1 MDVPARIGL
10 TLIAALAL
18 TGDGSADQPMR
29 YLAFQ
34 IFTGG
39 SASSATQRAL
49 PPPPNDLRATVAGLR
64 DRVGVEG
71 SGDRRL
77 GVVLGP
83 LAFDNSDADVR
94 SLIAEGFDAALAT
107 GVAVGFHI
115 DDSMFWGRL
124 KALDARE
131 NVEWLDW
138 RGTLNT
144 GRRLDWSSKPLK
156 IAPQL
161 CLNSPAVRQAVAQ
174 RAALIGSEIA
184 KGVARLHAAHRDE
197 LYLGVIAGWE
207 TQIGRDFDTGKSLGY
222 CALTNAGYSASR
234 PPVDKDVAL
243 EKIVREFAGFWAGS
257 LIAAGAP
264 RDKVFSHIAYLS
276 SAMYAVSERTNPTAV
291 RGPYLETIDFTPP
304 AVAFCDRC
312 IPGISTY
319 PQPGH
324 LEQWQTE
331 LAAHGDPPWASC
343 EGTAIDPSEAER
355 SGNGMDM
362 EAYLGNLFDHGAVL
376 VNVFGWGV
384 GDASNAFRKIA
395 ENDTALAAYR
405 KFLEGGTL
413 REAPISVPALP
424 PADLASK
431 VHQIQAQLPG
441 WIQRHGPA
449 AVKDDLAQLD
459 AALREK
465 RFDDATR
472 AADALLKTLASP

>member
-1 MDVPARIGL
+1 MNLPAKIGL
-10 TLIAALAL
+10 GFIATLALA
-18 TGDGSADQPMR
+18 GDGIAGQPVR

-39 SASSATQRAL
+39 AASTATQRAF
-49 PPPPNDLRATVAGLR
+49 PPPPGDLRATVADLR
-64 DRVGVEG
+64 QRIGVTG
-71 SGDRRL
+71 SDDRRL

-83 LAFDNSDADVR
+83 LSLDDSDDRVR
-94 SLIAEGFDAALAT
+94 SGIAEGFATALAT

-124 KALDARE
+124 TALSSRA

-138 RGTLNT
+138 NGTLNT
-144 GRRLDWSSKPLK
+144 GRRLDWSLKPMK

-161 CLNSPAVRQAVAQ
+161 CINSTAVRQAVAQ
-174 RAALIGSEIA
+174 RATLIGSEIA

-234 PPVDKDVAL
+234 PPADKNVAL
-243 EKIVREFAGFWAGS
+243 GTIVREFAGFWAGS

-276 SAMYAVSERTNPTAV
+276 SAMYAVSKRANPASI
-291 RGPYLETIDFTPP
+291 RGPYLETINFTPP
-304 AVAFCDRC
+304 SVAFCKNC
-312 IPGISTY
+312 IPGFSTY
-319 PQPGH
+319 PQPGQ
-324 LEQWQTE
+324 LEQWQAE
-331 LAAHGDPPWASC
+331 LNAHGDPPWASC

-355 SGNGMDM
+355 SGTGMDM
-362 EAYLGNLFDHGAVL
+362 EAYLGNLFVHGAVL

-384 GDASNAFRKIA
+384 GDGNNPFRKIA
-395 ENDTALAAYR
+395 ENDGALAAYR
-405 KFLEGGTL
+405 KFLSGAAL
-413 REAPISVPALP
+413 REAPIPVPVLP
-424 PADLASK
+424 PADLESK
-431 VHQIQAQLPG
+431 VHAIQAQLPG
-441 WIQRHGPA
+441 WIQTHGPS
-449 AVKDDLAQLD
+449 AVKDDLARLD

-465 RFDDATR
+465 RFDDAAS
-472 AADALLKTLASP
+472 AADALLKTLSTR